1 MMADVLFVWSKENSD
16 VSYRQGMHELLAL
29 VFFVVYHDKIP
40 ALKEAQNE
48 EEYTPRSPALLF
60 FLFVQAVAH
69 LLGLLSCRRKIDALM
84 GVVASP
90 DYVEHDTYILF
101 EKIMEVTKTWF
112 ESNQRQGEAEV
123 NQGVC
128 CFA

>member
-1 MMADVLFVWSKENSD
+1 
-16 VSYRQGMHELLAL
+16 
-29 VFFVVYHDKIP
+29 
-40 ALKEAQNE
+40 
-48 EEYTPRSPALLF
+48 
-60 FLFVQAVAH
+60 
-69 LLGLLSCRRKIDALM
+69 M

>member
-1 MMADVLFVWSKENSD
+1 MFLLSHPLYSFPEQDFFREQAIQKMMADVLFVWSKENSD

-60 FLFVQAVAH
+60 FFYLFKPWLTFLVFCLAGAR
-69 LLGLLSCRRKIDALM
+69 LTR
-84 GVVASP
+84 
-90 DYVEHDTYILF
+90 
-101 EKIMEVTKTWF
+101 
-112 ESNQRQGEAEV
+112 
-123 NQGVC
+123 
-128 CFA
+128 

>member
-1 MMADVLFVWSKENSD
+1 MISGFPFCQKAE
-16 VSYRQGMHELLAL
+16 
-29 VFFVVYHDKIP
+29 
-40 ALKEAQNE
+40 
-48 EEYTPRSPALLF
+48 
-60 FLFVQAVAH
+60 AH
-69 LLGLLSCRRKIDALM
+69 LVDLLTCRRKIDALM
-84 GVVASP
+84 AVVASP

>member
-1 MMADVLFVWSKENSD
+1 
-16 VSYRQGMHELLAL
+16 
-29 VFFVVYHDKIP
+29 
-40 ALKEAQNE
+40 
-48 EEYTPRSPALLF
+48 
-60 FLFVQAVAH
+60 
-69 LLGLLSCRRKIDALM
+69 M

-128 CFA
+128 CFPFLFSICRNFVTSNFLKNSDKKVGTEAGLFKKNNERSAARICSSSFHSQ